1 MRLNFKMKSSEKL
14 LTIDKTLAQMFK
26 KKPGQNPYLC
36 YQCNKCSCGC
46 PAAHKMDLLPHQLM
60 RVVQLGQLE
69 MIIETESIFNCSYC
83 HTCLERCPQG
93 IAVSEIISKL
103 KGIVAKEKGMPD
115 AYINEIKMI
124 AETGRTSPLT
134 SAISRRREQLE
145 LPELSEIV
153 GKGEP
158 EKILKKTRLY
168 SYIEK

>member
-1 MRLNFKMKSSEKL
+1 MNDKEPNKL

-26 KKPGQNPYLC
+26 KKLNQNSYLC

-46 PAAHKMDLLPHQLM
+46 PAAHKMDLLPHQII
-60 RVVQLGQLE
+60 RAVQLGQME
-69 MIIETESIFNCSYC
+69 MIIENESIYNCSYC
-83 HTCLERCPQG
+83 HTCSERCPQG

-124 AETGRTSPLT
+124 AKTGRTSPLT
-134 SAISRRREQLE
+134 SAVRRRREQLG
-145 LPELSEIV
+145 LPALSEVI
-153 GKGEP
+153 GKDEP

-168 SYIEK
+168 SYIKK